1 MSIVFLALGTTRARA
16 VCASARFLLDR
27 GERVDL
33 ITVEEGPWRAEG
45 LDERVRVLMLSTRAD
60 KYLLPNKLLKK
71 FYWLVRP
78 YVMWRAARRQAL
90 NKVDWDTVAQAVI
103 SDSHAIPIGWHL
115 ARKHPGLTVGFE
127 LDRTPYLDL
136 DGAAEGAAAE
146 SNTALAPETLP
157 APDTAAPDTAPA
169 PAGPDPAPVATGTAA
184 D

>member
-16 VCASARFLLDR
+16 VCASARFLVER
-27 GERVDL
+27 GVPVDL

-45 LDERVRVLMLSTRAD
+45 LDERVRVLTLSTRAD

-90 NKVDWDTVAQAVI
+90 NKVDWDSVEQAVI

-115 ARKHPGLTVGFE
+115 ARRHPKLAVAFE
-127 LDRTPYLDL
+127 LDRTPYLDREPEGAVA
-136 DGAAEGAAAE
+136 DTTTAAASAAEAV
-146 SNTALAPETLP
+146 S
-157 APDTAAPDTAPA
+157 
-169 PAGPDPAPVATGTAA
+169 AGPDPAPVATATAA

>member
-16 VCASARFLLDR
+16 VCASARFLVER
-27 GERVDL
+27 GVHVDL

-45 LDERVRVLMLSTRAD
+45 LDERVRVLTLSTRAD

-90 NKVDWDTVAQAVI
+90 NKVDWDTVQQAVI

-115 ARKHPGLTVGFE
+115 ARRHPKLAVGFE

-136 DGAAEGAAAE
+136 AGAAAAT
-146 SNTALAPETLP
+146 N
-157 APDTAAPDTAPA
+157 AASA
-169 PAGPDPAPVATGTAA
+169 AGTVSAGSDPAPVATGTP
-184 D
+184 